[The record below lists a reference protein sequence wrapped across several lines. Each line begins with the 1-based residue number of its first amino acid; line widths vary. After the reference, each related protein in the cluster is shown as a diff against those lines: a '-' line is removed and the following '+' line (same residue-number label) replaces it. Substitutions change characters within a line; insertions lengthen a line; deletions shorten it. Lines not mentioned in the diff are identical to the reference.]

1 MSGRN
6 RTIVGAL
13 ILLAILS
20 GVVLVAFA
28 SSACPVETE
37 VQPCPSAARN
47 LVLVVGLASTAVGL
61 LVMPFAFLGEV
72 MSRRRIVYRGAW
84 GRAARRGVLAG
95 LIVAALAGLRLG
107 EALNVPIALF
117 VLILAGVI
125 EWFFARNDL

>member
-20 GVVLVAFA
+20 AVVLVAFA

-61 LVMPFAFLGEV
+61 LVAPFAFLGEV
-72 MSRRRIVYRGAW
+72 VSRRRIVYRGAW

-107 EALNVPIALF
+107 DALNVPIALF